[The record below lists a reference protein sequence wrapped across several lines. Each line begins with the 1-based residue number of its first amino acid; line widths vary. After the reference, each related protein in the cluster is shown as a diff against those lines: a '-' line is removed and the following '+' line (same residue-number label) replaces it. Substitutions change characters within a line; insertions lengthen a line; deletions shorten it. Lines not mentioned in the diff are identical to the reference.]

1 MDREDVVYTLQWNF
15 NSAMKMNEIL
25 PYVTRWMEREGMVLS
40 ETSQKD
46 EYSMLSLITYKNK
59 TKEGLW
65 QNRLIDVENKLV
77 INSGERDWG
86 RGNIGVG
93 V

>member
-1 MDREDVVYTLQWNF
+1 MGRDG
-15 NSAMKMNEIL
+15 
-25 PYVTRWMEREGMVLS
+25 MELN

-77 INSGERDWG
+77 ITSGERDWG